1 MQSHLT
7 PTLTRGAH
15 ARPLPNELEPGFG
28 APDLHLGQSQGQ
40 VIDLWNEPDRKEQLE
55 VSQYF
60 IYDRLK
66 LEVEFQKGRV
76 ERLFF
81 FKPAGSK
88 GSIEIRRKQVS
99 YGMSRT
105 QLVRKFGKP
114 AEQGKGRTI
123 LDKYVRSWI
132 SYPTGVQFEF
142 GKNGKLELITIFWPE
157 KT

>member
-7 PTLTRGAH
+7 PTLIRSAH

-28 APDLHLGQSQGQ
+28 APDLRLGQSEGQ
-40 VIDLWNEPDRKEQLE
+40 VIDLWNEPDRKERLE
-55 VSQYF
+55 MSHYF
-60 IYDRLK
+60 LYNRLK

-81 FKPAGSK
+81 FKPADSK
-88 GSIEIRRKQVS
+88 RGIEILRRQVS
-99 YGMSRT
+99 YGMSWT
-105 QLVRKFGKP
+105 QIVRKFGKP
-114 AEQGKGRTI
+114 TEQGKGRTI
-123 LDKYVRSWI
+123 LRKYVRSWT
-132 SYPTGVQFEF
+132 SYPAGVQFEF